1 MEELDD
7 KIFNNYIYL
16 NQFFRIPTPYK
27 SYSYDE
33 KKVLNQKLEK
43 LIKNYQIKL
52 KQQNKENEQN
62 VLKSALDACRFINS
76 CNKQHTCKIPIYD
89 NYKLRCKNMIDTTD
103 ELKQLIHNSI
113 FCIVLIAIVICILI
127 SYILF

>member
-7 KIFNNYIYL
+7 KLFHNYIYL

-33 KKVLNQKLEK
+33 KKVLNQKFDE

-52 KQQNKENEQN
+52 KQPNKENEQN

-76 CNKQHTCKIPIYD
+76 CNKQYKCKIPIYD
-89 NYKLRCKNMIDTTD
+89 NYRLRCKNMIDTTD
-103 ELKQLIHNSI
+103 VLKQMIYNSI